1 MRLIFTLLSRLFES
15 LVEFIHEIVHRM
27 PLCNFLKWPIF
38 DFHAVILD
46 MMYVTY
52 SMIQYLNLENLT
64 QLRISV

>member
-38 DFHAVILD
+38 DFHAVTPPKA
-46 MMYVTY
+46 YVTY
-52 SMIQYLNLENLT
+52 SMIKYLNLENLT
-64 QLRISV
+64 ELRISV